1 MKLKMILT
9 AAALLALPTGAILGG
24 ANQAVGQT
32 APKIILSLEWPTG
45 YGPPE
50 SIVSLARFVSDSSDR
65 INLSAQETAGYI
77 YNIKEMAQNDKRWD
91 RTIFGTG
98 ANIFY
103 LAENGVA
110 PFFDEPIKVE
120 WKHLFSDAVWML
132 NNFITLDPEIKSP
145 ADFKGKRIA
154 LGQRTGSEWAGMPTV
169 ILRDGYGI
177 TGENAEISY
186 LDPASAVSAL
196 LDGRADV
203 AVTGIITN
211 SELDPVLPHRNL
223 QEAAASGR
231 DIHYIEI
238 GDDIVAK
245 LRDAGAPYLS
255 VPVPPNSLPQQG
267 DRTLSLVGNQG
278 FHSAH
283 PSFPEED
290 AYEIT
295 KHVITAAPKVAEL
308 SGLGAVFRDPQILT
322 AGLTEQNT
330 HPGSIRAFQ
339 EAGLWPP
346 KPTAYER
353 NSQ

>member
-1 MKLKMILT
+1 MRTINAFAGAVLLSAIAVGGVGGWSV
-9 AAALLALPTGAILGG
+9 AAA
-24 ANQAVGQT
+24 QT
-32 APKIILSLEWPTG
+32 APKTILSLEWPTG

-50 SIVSLARFVSDSSDR
+50 SIVTLARYVSESSGR
-65 INLSAQETAGYI
+65 INLSAQETAGYV
-77 YNIKEMAQNDKRWD
+77 YNIKEMSQNKNRWD

-98 ANIFY
+98 TNILY

-110 PFFDEPIKVE
+110 PFFDKPIKVE
-120 WKHLFSDAVWML
+120 WKHLFADAVWML
-132 NNFITLDPEIKSP
+132 NNFITLDPNIKTP

-154 LGQRTGSEWAGMPTV
+154 LGQRTGSEWAAKPTI
-169 ILRDGYGI
+169 ILREGYGI
-177 TGENAEISY
+177 TDKNATISY

-203 AVTGIITN
+203 AVAGIIT
-211 SELDPVLPHRNL
+211 SSRLSPVLPHRNL

-231 DIHYIEI
+231 RIHYVEI
-238 GDDIVAK
+238 GPDVVAR
-245 LRDAGAPYLS
+245 LRDKAGAPYLS
-255 VPVPPNSLPQQG
+255 IPVPPNSLPQQG

-278 FHSAH
+278 FHSTH

-295 KHVITAAPKVAEL
+295 KHVIQAAPKVAKFG
-308 SGLGAVFRDPQILT
+308 GLGTIFSDPRILT

-330 HPGSIRAFQ
+330 HPGAIRAFK

-346 KPTAYER
+346 APTAYER
-353 NSQ
+353 